1 MAYSEVF
8 ARILDALLE
17 ARPDAQLGWD
27 TTPLGQR
34 QDVRDQECFAL
45 PPVPF
50 TVS

>member
-1 MAYSEVF
+1 MAYFEVF
-8 ARILDALLE
+8 ARLLDALLE

-34 QDVRDQECFAL
+34 KDVRDQACFAS
-45 PPVPF
+45 PPDPF